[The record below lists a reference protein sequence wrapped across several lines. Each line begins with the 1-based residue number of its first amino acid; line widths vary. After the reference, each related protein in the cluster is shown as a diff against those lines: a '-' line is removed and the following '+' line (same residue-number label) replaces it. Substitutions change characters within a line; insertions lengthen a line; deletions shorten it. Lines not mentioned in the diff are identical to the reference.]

1 MPPKP
6 LEPGDPPRLGRF
18 ELLGRLGEGGQ
29 GVVYLGRGPGPG
41 EERVAVKVL
50 RSTADADVLERLAR
64 ELDAIHQVQPFVTAG
79 VIEASAEGERRYVV
93 SEFIDGPSLQERVD
107 ARGPLPEGDLQRLAV
122 GTATALTAIH
132 GAGVVHRDFKP
143 ANVLLGPD
151 GPRVVDFGIA
161 RLTDASTI
169 TSGLIGTPSYVAP
182 EQLAGAR
189 PTSAVDIFAWAVT
202 MIYAA
207 TGRLAFGADSVPA
220 VMHRILYEEPDVSG
234 LPPSLRPVAL
244 ECLDKDPGRRPSAR
258 DLLLRLVDPSA
269 QRAAAAAPG
278 PPASPGPATWTSASG
293 PAALAGS
300 GQAALA
306 DSVPPGWAPAATG
319 PSYSSAG
326 STYPPAGP
334 AYPPVGPAYPGSGP
348 AGYPASGGAPARSR
362 RGLVLAACAVA
373 AAAVIALAVVLLT
386 QGSPPASHAASGGG
400 ALEGSASSPAASASQ
415 TASSQ
420 AVSSPAATTG
430 ATIPA
435 AFAGTWKG
443 QATMSAVGGSGVAL
457 TNNVTF
463 TFVAGARTIHETDQ
477 DSYGGSCVNT
487 LTLRE
492 ATATVLTFDEPQA
505 GGCVGGTVTFT
516 RHGASLAYRWTDNI
530 EQNTATLRKS

>member
-1 MPPKP
+1 MPSRP
-6 LEPGDPPRLGRF
+6 LEPGDPVRLGRF

-29 GVVYLGRGPGPG
+29 GVVYLGRGTNPG

-50 RSTADADVLERLAR
+50 RSTVDANVLERLAR

-79 VIEASAEGERRYVV
+79 VIEASAEGDRRYVV

-161 RLTDASTI
+161 RLTDAATI

-220 VMHRILYEEPDVSG
+220 VMHRIMYEEPDVSG
-234 LPPSLRPVAL
+234 LPPALRTVVL

-269 QRAAAAAPG
+269 SRAPEGFPAAA
-278 PPASPGPATWTSASG
+278 GPARPG
-293 PAALAGS
+293 EDLV
-300 GQAALA
+300 
-306 DSVPPGWAPAATG
+306 DSVPHTGPLYPPPGPTFPGRQPTELSGPGLAPYPARPARGPGGRRSWPPAAPWPPRSSSSPWCCSPRDHRPPPRRTREATRWRAAPAARPIRRRRRRPRRPRRLPPG
-319 PSYSSAG
+319 PRSRPRSRAPGKARRRWPPSA
-326 STYPPAGP
+326 TR
-334 AYPPVGPAYPGSGP
+334 
-348 AGYPASGGAPARSR
+348 ASG
-362 RGLVLAACAVA
+362 
-373 AAAVIALAVVLLT
+373 
-386 QGSPPASHAASGGG
+386 
-400 ALEGSASSPAASASQ
+400 
-415 TASSQ
+415 
-420 AVSSPAATTG
+420 
-430 ATIPA
+430 
-435 AFAGTWKG
+435 
-443 QATMSAVGGSGVAL
+443 
-457 TNNVTF
+457 
-463 TFVAGARTIHETDQ
+463 
-477 DSYGGSCVNT
+477 
-487 LTLRE
+487 
-492 ATATVLTFDEPQA
+492 
-505 GGCVGGTVTFT
+505 
-516 RHGASLAYRWTDNI
+516 
-530 EQNTATLRKS
+530 

>member
-1 MPPKP
+1 MPSKP
-6 LEPGDPPRLGRF
+6 LEPGDPVRLGRF

-29 GVVYLGRGPGPG
+29 GVVYLGRGTNPG

-50 RSTADADVLERLAR
+50 RSTVDANVLERLAR

-79 VIEASAEGERRYVV
+79 VIEASAEGDRRYVV

-107 ARGPLPEGDLQRLAV
+107 DRGPLPEGDLQRLAV

-161 RLTDASTI
+161 RLTDAATI

-207 TGRLAFGADSVPA
+207 TGQLAFGADSVPA
-220 VMHRILYEEPDVSG
+220 VMHRIMYEEPDVSG
-234 LPPSLRPVAL
+234 LPPSLRSAAL
-244 ECLDKDPGRRPSAR
+244 ECLDKDPARRPSAR
-258 DLLLRLVDPSA
+258 DLLLRLVDPTA
-269 QRAAAAAPG
+269 PRTPPGPQVYGNAAGMAAP
-278 PPASPGPATWTSASG
+278 
-293 PAALAGS
+293 AGD
-300 GQAALA
+300 LV
-306 DSVPPGWAPAATG
+306 DSVPRTG
-319 PSYSSAG
+319 PL
-326 STYPPAGP
+326 YPPPGP
-334 AYPPVGPAYPGSGP
+334 TFPGHQPTELSGP
-348 AGYPASGGAPARSR
+348 GLSGPGLSGPGLSGPGLSGPGRAPARSR
-362 RGLVLAACAVA
+362 RAPLLAVGGAVA
-373 AAAVIALAVVLLT
+373 AAAVVLAVVLLT
-386 QGSPPASHAASGGG
+386 RGSPPASPAGGNSL
-400 ALEGSASSPAASASQ
+400 AGSASSPAATAPQ
-415 TASSQ
+415 TTA
-420 AVSSPAATTG
+420 PPPTTTG

-435 AFAGTWKG
+435 AYAGTWKG
-443 QATMSAVGGSGVAL
+443 KATMAAVGDTSLGL

-492 ATATVLTFDEPQA
+492 ATTTVLTFDEPQA
-505 GGCVGGTVTFT
+505 GGCVAGTVTFT
-516 RHGASLAYRWTDNI
+516 RRGDGLAYRWTDNV